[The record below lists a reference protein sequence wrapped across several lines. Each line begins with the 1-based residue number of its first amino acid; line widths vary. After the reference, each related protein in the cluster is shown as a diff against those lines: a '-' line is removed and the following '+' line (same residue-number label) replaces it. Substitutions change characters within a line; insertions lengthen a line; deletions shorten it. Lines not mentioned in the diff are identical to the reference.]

1 MRKEPTADYN
11 RRQRFL
17 AVVVGLIVLFG
28 AVVAYNSSSTPSEG
42 ISDEDLRT
50 QVRELTVKLEQFER
64 EQTSPGVVSSRY
76 RNSIGYICGVY
87 QVGFR
92 HQRPEIRMRVSGTG
106 FLVGNGLVATNRH
119 VAEPWYEDSEA
130 KSLIDRGATATL
142 ESLVVFFPG
151 SAKSVRLL
159 HGSVSRTSDL
169 AVLRTED
176 SDVIRGLTVVPL
188 ASSPG
193 PPGQPVMV
201 MGYPLGVV
209 GMAAKSTSDVYERL
223 AYRHNDI
230 DTASKLAAKSLICPF
245 TTYGHLGDIVGDKII
260 YDATSAHGGS
270 GGPVLNF
277 KGEVIGVNSAYIDG
291 FSGGTFGVSVES
303 LRPLVDEVL
312 ALVNRGIPDQIQT
325 HDVH

>member
-1 MRKEPTADYN
+1 MPKEPTGDCN
-11 RRQRFL
+11 RRQRLL
-17 AVVVGLIVLFG
+17 AVVVGLVILLGG
-28 AVVAYNSSSTPSEG
+28 AAAYNSSSSMPSG
-42 ISDEDLRT
+42 GTSVEDLRT
-50 QVRELTVKLEQFER
+50 QVGELTAKVEQFER

-87 QVGFR
+87 QVGFS

-151 SAKSVRLL
+151 SPKSVRLL
-159 HGSVSRTSDL
+159 HGSVSKTSDL

-176 SDVIRGLTVVPL
+176 SDVIRGRAVVPL

-230 DTASKLAAKSLICPF
+230 DTASKLAAKSLIRPF

-303 LRPLVDEVL
+303 LRPLVEEVR
-312 ALVNRGIPDQIQT
+312 ALVDRGIPN
-325 HDVH
+325 